1 MFTLDINVNLTALQV
16 AYQRILQLTYV
27 NDLLATLKSLFVKAF
42 EPFLTN
48 FVASLH
54 ALNSIKVTAGQ
65 VKPWNFTK
73 AFEGWDVIFDKVLKG
88 FEDRAAQV
96 YLLGCNS
103 DAAQTGKG
111 SQTTAE
117 NRSAPALSSD
127 DTPLGRSR
135 HRYVLA
141 CAEEASLI
149 RSLSPI
155 LVVRHHA

>member
-1 MFTLDINVNLTALQV
+1 MFTIDINVNLTALQV

-27 NDLLATLKSLFVKAF
+27 NDLLAALKSLFVKAF

-54 ALNSIKVTAGQ
+54 ALNSVKVAAGQ
-65 VKPWNFTK
+65 VKAWNFTQ
-73 AFEGWDVIFDKVLKG
+73 AFEGWDVIFDKVLRG
-88 FEDRAAQV
+88 FEDKAAQV
-96 YLLGCNS
+96 YPLGCNG

-117 NRSAPALSSD
+117 DHRAPTLSSD
-127 DTPLGRSR
+127 GVPLGRSK
-135 HRYVLA
+135 HRSVLTY
-141 CAEEASLI
+141 AEEASLI

-155 LVVRHHA
+155 LVV